1 MVKALNKQVQPSL
14 QDLLELLG
22 LAPMSELGKLLQKD
36 KHNKR
41 PWLSSTAPSRPTAPC
56 KSLSEA
62 ARILGYSYP
71 KMQRLLKTYEA
82 DGVAGVE

>member
-1 MVKALNKQVQPSL
+1 MGKALNRYVQPSL

-41 PWLSSTAPSRPTAPC
+41 PWLSSTAP
-56 KSLSEA
+56 
-62 ARILGYSYP
+62 
-71 KMQRLLKTYEA
+71 
-82 DGVAGVE
+82 